1 MSPIGQLSAAG
12 EAVAVTQSRE
22 KCRAHPPQGFSGLLR
37 DRHLLLASSPQGC
50 HLYLISPH
58 DSSVLSNSFHHL
70 QLFNQITSNVTSSF
84 FQDSCF
90 SSFSLMTDC
99 FQESLQPPGGPP
111 ATLFQRL
118 KTCPTWVGG
127 HFRRGAGATAGLTEE
142 AYHMGSEGR
151 QQQVPELRAWL
162 FSGGQDLRHNILPT
176 RGLCHSKFR
185 YVQGRTD
192 RLSPRLL
199 RVTLHE
205 AGASAV
211 FVAQPPT
218 VFVASRAETQK
229 IMKRQLL
236 LLLKVLDRPLRYF
249 PDSHHSGSLC
259 FSVWREYAPS
269 PMAFSCRKHCGCGQ
283 PPTPTPDVGLDT
295 LCLLAVD
302 PEVLGLALASEP
314 HSLSLPTPHCPT
326 RPHGLWAL
334 HTDPDRTS
342 SLEILPEKGEE
353 AAGS

>member
-1 MSPIGQLSAAG
+1 MYLHTKKLYLGSLINHIIHAGRRTNYVLLHWAPVEEAGDSTQILS
-12 EAVAVTQSRE
+12 SN
-22 KCRAHPPQGFSGLLR
+22 
-37 DRHLLLASSPQGC
+37 RHLLLASSPQGC

-118 KTCPTWVGG
+118 KTCSTWVGG
-127 HFRRGAGATAGLTEE
+127 HFRRGAGAAAGLTEE

-162 FSGGQDLRHNILPT
+162 FSGG
-176 RGLCHSKFR
+176 
-185 YVQGRTD
+185 
-192 RLSPRLL
+192 LSPSLRCQAWWLL
-199 RVTLHE
+199 L
-205 AGASAV
+205 
-211 FVAQPPT
+211 QYL
-218 VFVASRAETQK
+218 RAETQK